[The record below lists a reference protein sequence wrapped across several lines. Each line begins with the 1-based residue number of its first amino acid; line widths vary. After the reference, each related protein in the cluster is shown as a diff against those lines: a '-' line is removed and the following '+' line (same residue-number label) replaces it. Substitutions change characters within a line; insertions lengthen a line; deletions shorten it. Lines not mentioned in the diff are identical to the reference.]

1 MCAQALTHQYIKD
14 NWWQKSLPILC
25 LPLRHPRG
33 WAHTHHAQ
41 PKDHSGTLLSPGS
54 GSGHQLQM
62 SVGSSPSM
70 SEPATPWTP
79 TPSCSH
85 LFSLGQGGGVED
97 ESVWWDSST
106 LRPRSQ
112 GLGENL
118 NTLEPLTVTSV
129 LVHVSMPL
137 SRLAPLPITPS
148 KCRPEIQEFF
158 PRCSWLECHHHLC
171 FPLSHI
177 HNRSGV
183 PQGEEPEPS
192 TGGWSVSVWWTV
204 QTRERGHWERR
215 QKAVSRLPATA
226 PALVLEKGPAL
237 SQKLSPKG
245 HPRSRPKSVKWVFAM
260 LPGFYGTLW
269 DLGTLH
275 VSKCLYSAIVLKWF
289 HCLGWHLRFFV
300 SWPWRLRMWTHKG
313 WG

>member
-1 MCAQALTHQYIKD
+1 
-14 NWWQKSLPILC
+14 
-25 LPLRHPRG
+25 
-33 WAHTHHAQ
+33 
-41 PKDHSGTLLSPGS
+41 
-54 GSGHQLQM
+54 
-62 SVGSSPSM
+62 
-70 SEPATPWTP
+70 
-79 TPSCSH
+79 
-85 LFSLGQGGGVED
+85 
-97 ESVWWDSST
+97 
-106 LRPRSQ
+106 
-112 GLGENL
+112 
-118 NTLEPLTVTSV
+118 
-129 LVHVSMPL
+129 MPL
-137 SRLAPLPITPS
+137 SRLAPLPTTPS

-158 PRCSWLECHHHLC
+158 PHCSWLESHHHLC

-192 TGGWSVSVWWTV
+192 TGGWSVSVWWMV

-226 PALVLEKGPAL
+226 PALVLEKGPAP

-245 HPRSRPKSVKWVFAM
+245 HPQSRPKSVKWVFAM
-260 LPGFYGTLW
+260 LPGFYGTFW
-269 DLGTLH
+269 DLGTLN

-300 SWPWRLRMWTHKG
+300 SRPRRLRMWTHKG